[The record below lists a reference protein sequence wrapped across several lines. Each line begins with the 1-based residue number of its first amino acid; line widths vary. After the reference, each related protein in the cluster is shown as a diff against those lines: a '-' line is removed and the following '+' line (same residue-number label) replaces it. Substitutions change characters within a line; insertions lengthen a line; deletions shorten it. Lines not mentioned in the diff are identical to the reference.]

1 MEQDELL
8 EVNLYGRSLGV
19 HRVLTTPTTVKF
31 SSVEEIL
38 EKINVKQEKKEDLR
52 SLLLQSYSRNGNM
65 SCNGFDEKEYSCNY
79 IRTDTVNVIV
89 DEENNELNLFIGAS
103 FLSVQAQDNI
113 YYQKNINSEKAFIHS
128 QTINF
133 SESEGYKSLS
143 LKGVGAQGL
152 TENSYLVFGW
162 DAIYNSS
169 R

>member
-1 MEQDELL
+1 
-8 EVNLYGRSLGV
+8 
-19 HRVLTTPTTVKF
+19 
-31 SSVEEIL
+31 
-38 EKINVKQEKKEDLR
+38 
-52 SLLLQSYSRNGNM
+52 
-65 SCNGFDEKEYSCNY
+65 
-79 IRTDTVNVIV
+79 
-89 DEENNELNLFIGAS
+89 NELNLFIGAS

-169 R
+169 RKYTYKNQSINN